1 MKCTIPEISWHNKEP
16 VLSVDIHPIS
26 NGHYRLASGGV
37 DSHILIWQLIISE
50 NGSVKQELVSDL
62 TRHQRSVNIV
72 RWSPSGQYLASAD
85 DDANIIV
92 WQLKNDNIPLLEG
105 DTEDKEIWI
114 VYKVLRG
121 HKEDIY
127 DLCWSVD
134 NTKLLSGSVD
144 NTAVLWDLTKGKMDH
159 IMSDHKGFVQ
169 GVAWDPKNQ
178 LLATISTDRIC
189 RIFDVTGKQVKSR
202 IHKGKLPVPDS
213 HFLYDKECKF
223 FYDDTF
229 KSFFRRLQFTPD
241 GSLLIVPS
249 GHFQDEECK
258 KIINSSLIF
267 TLDNWTEPAAIL
279 PLDNQS
285 STTVRCCPLLF
296 CLRDDGP
303 ESLVNLPYRMIFAV
317 GTDHDIILYDTQQ
330 TKPFARFHEIH
341 YTRITDLTWS
351 ADGLILIASS
361 TDGFCTIITFEQEE
375 LGKIYTK
382 EESDEEVSNMEC
394 SEITPIDTTDKDENV
409 DITNKTDK
417 EETKTEV
424 KKRPSFIQ
432 QWVQNTPKKAK
443 VEKKNV
449 TDCEDIIELDDDEDN
464 SEDNGDEKPKE
475 LSKEIKD
482 EIHKLLPR
490 RIAPIKID
498 EVSKSSK
505 TEAKPI
511 EVRRKPREIQN
522 NQTNESKTEL
532 KDIRSEAKLIEV
544 RRKPREENKPN
555 EAIDKKDEAK
565 LIEVRRKPKEEE
577 NKKSGEIGEK
587 NLEAKPIE
595 VRRKPKEEENNKSN
609 EAGVKKLEAK
619 PIEVRRKPKEEENNK
634 SGETG
639 EKNIEAKPIEI
650 RKKRN
655 ERKCNKPNEP
665 GGEKV
670 VEKPKVEVELNT
682 NETGEKKLEAKPI
695 EVRRKPREVTNSP
708 SQKPKA
714 ASTIINM
721 LIPRRITPKKVE
733 DNVTAKSNVDKD
745 KILKIVLTPLNLND
759 ISHNTESKG
768 GSTEHIIND
777 KIASRS
783 EEKTENNMSNR
794 LENMNSDQKS
804 KDEIIDL
811 VSNSQDQEVD
821 QKTNNNNLLSTHSKK
836 TTNSPSQNKSNK
848 KKNVSNG
855 TKSKNKNTSSITTT
869 PSKPATSK
877 STSSTDKKSSSL
889 KKKDGPKIKV
899 GSLIPK
905 KLSTTP
911 AKSNPLLDFLK
922 KSSDKKKNKP
932 EAVVVQNVDLTLD
945 DLEARDGFGDDIAKK
960 DVPAVPDAVPMEDD
974 FTEDF
979 CLQLEDTQDDKTE
992 KKSECTKM
1000 DVDKVDVDQNDAQ
1013 VNRIIEVVSDESS
1026 SPKQKKNDETVVQ
1039 KKPRRVPLITL
1050 ASPKGK
1056 KKPST
1061 EKNSN

>member
-105 DTEDKEIWI
+105 DTDDKEIWI

-178 LLATISTDRIC
+178 ILATISTDRIC
-189 RIFDVTGKQVKSR
+189 RIFDVTGKHVKSR
-202 IHKGKLPVPDS
+202 IHKGKLPVPND
-213 HFLYDKECKF
+213 HFLYEKECKF

-267 TLDNWTEPAAIL
+267 TLDNWAEPAAIL

-375 LGKIYTK
+375 LGKVYTK
-382 EESDEEVSNMEC
+382 EESDDELSNMEC
-394 SEITPIDTTDKDENV
+394 SEIPPVDTTDKDENV

-417 EETKTEV
+417 EETKKEV

-449 TDCEDIIELDDDEDN
+449 TDCGDIIELDDDEDN
-464 SEDNGDEKPKE
+464 DDEKPKE

-511 EVRRKPREIQN
+511 EVRRKPREIEN
-522 NQTNESKTEL
+522 NETNVSKTEL
-532 KDIRSEAKLIEV
+532 KDIRSDAKPIEV
-544 RRKPREENKPN
+544 RRKPRAENSKPN
-555 EAIDKKDEAK
+555 EAGDKKD
-565 LIEVRRKPKEEE
+565 
-577 NKKSGEIGEK
+577 
-587 NLEAKPIE
+587 EAKPIE
-595 VRRKPKEEENNKSN
+595 VRRKPKEENNKPS
-609 EAGVKKLEAK
+609 ESEEKKVEAK
-619 PIEVRRKPKEEENNK
+619 PIEVRRKSKEEEIK
-634 SGETG
+634 SNEAGVQ
-639 EKNIEAKPIEI
+639 KMEAKPIEAR
-650 RKKRN
+650 RKPK
-655 ERKCNKPNEP
+655 EEECSKSNEP
-665 GGEKV
+665 GREKV
-670 VEKPKVEVELNT
+670 DENPTVEANNKSSES
-682 NETGEKKLEAKPI
+682 GDKKIEAKPI
-695 EVRRKPREVTNSP
+695 EVRRKPRELTNTQ

-733 DNVTAKSNVDKD
+733 DNVTVKPNDDKD
-745 KILKIVLTPLNLND
+745 KILKVVLTPFNLND
-759 ISHNTESKG
+759 ISHNTTSKDDC
-768 GSTEHIIND
+768 TEQISND
-777 KIASRS
+777 KIDSS
-783 EEKTENNMSNR
+783 CEEKTEKNTSNSPED
-794 LENMNSDQKS
+794 LNSDQKS
-804 KDEIIDL
+804 KEEIIVLDD
-811 VSNSQDQEVD
+811 NSKDKEVD
-821 QKTNNNNLLSTHSKK
+821 QKTNLLSTPSKK
-836 TTNSPSQNKSNK
+836 TTNTSSQNKSNK

-855 TKSKNKNTSSITTT
+855 IKSKNKNTSSVTNSSIT
-869 PSKPATSK
+869 PSKP
-877 STSSTDKKSSSL
+877 TSSTSMSSADKKASSL
-889 KKKDGPKIKV
+889 KKKDPPKIKV

-911 AKSNPLLDFLK
+911 SKSNPLLDFLK

-932 EAVVVQNVDLTLD
+932 EPVIAQNVDLTLD
-945 DLEARDGFGDDIAKK
+945 DIEARDGFGDEVAKK
-960 DVPAVPDAVPMEDD
+960 NVPVVPDAVPMEDD

-979 CLQLEDTQDDKTE
+979 CLQLEDTQDDKTD
-992 KKSECTKM
+992 KQSECKKM

-1013 VNRIIEVVSDESS
+1013 INRIIEVSDESS
-1026 SPKQKKNDETVVQ
+1026 SPKQKKTDENVVQ
-1039 KKPRRVPLITL
+1039 KMPRRVPLITL

-1061 EKNSN
+1061 TEKNSN

>member
-114 VYKVLRG
+114 VYKILRG

-202 IHKGKLPVPDS
+202 IHKGKLPVPDG

-394 SEITPIDTTDKDENV
+394 SEITPVDTTDKDENV

-417 EETKTEV
+417 EETKQEV

-532 KDIRSEAKLIEV
+532 KDVRSEAKLIEV

-565 LIEVRRKPKEEE
+565 LIEVRRKPKEEQN
-577 NKKSGEIGEK
+577 NKSSEIAEKSV
-587 NLEAKPIE
+587 EAKPIE

-619 PIEVRRKPKEEENNK
+619 PIEVRRKPNEEE
-634 SGETG
+634 S
-639 EKNIEAKPIEI
+639 
-650 RKKRN
+650 
-655 ERKCNKPNEP
+655 NKPNEP

-670 VEKPKVEVELNT
+670 DENPKVEANNKS
-682 NETGEKKLEAKPI
+682 NEIGDKKLEAKPI

-733 DNVTAKSNVDKD
+733 DNLTAKPNVDKD

-759 ISHNTESKG
+759 ISHNTTSKG
-768 GSTEHIIND
+768 GATEQIIND

-783 EEKTENNMSNR
+783 EEKTEKNMSNR
-794 LENMNSDQKS
+794 LENTNSDQKS
-804 KDEIIDL
+804 EDEIEIIDL
-811 VSNSQDQEVD
+811 DNISQDKEVG
-821 QKTNNNNLLSTHSKK
+821 QKTNNNNLLSTPSKK
-836 TTNSPSQNKSNK
+836 TTNSSSQNKSNK

-869 PSKPATSK
+869 PSKPTTSK
-877 STSSTDKKSSSL
+877 STSSADKKSSSL

-932 EAVVVQNVDLTLD
+932 EPVVVQNVDLTLD

-992 KKSECTKM
+992 KKSK
-1000 DVDKVDVDQNDAQ
+1000 
-1013 VNRIIEVVSDESS
+1013 
-1026 SPKQKKNDETVVQ
+1026 
-1039 KKPRRVPLITL
+1039 
-1050 ASPKGK
+1050 
-1056 KKPST
+1056 
-1061 EKNSN
+1061 